1 MKIMLGE
8 VDPDELFETT
18 LNPKTRDLIKI
29 NEEKS
34 EKAINML
41 DDLFGNKT
49 ESRRKLL
56 DKYYET
62 I

>member
-8 VDPDELFETT
+8 VNPDELFETT
-18 LNPKTRDLIKI
+18 LNPKTRDLIKV

-34 EKAINML
+34 EKAIKML

-49 ESRRKLL
+49 DARRDLL
-56 DKYYET
+56 SKYYE
-62 I
+62 II